1 MKTTGNNT
9 PPTLQDVLSLTAQG
23 RQAPSQ
29 INELEKSA
37 MSSPKL
43 SQARSATSAE
53 PDKHSLRPAFSWL
66 TNRRLSFLFVT
77 PTLIILLF
85 IAIYP
90 LIWSLSASFTDR
102 TLLSQPDEVEYVATE
117 NYAELLTEDR
127 PWERFVVTGH
137 IVGFSVLFQLLL
149 GFGIAMLL
157 NRSFAGRGVLMTVM
171 LIPMM
176 LSPVVVALFWR
187 FMMQGDGVLNY
198 YISNVLGM
206 DPVLWLSDRR
216 IIPWAVILVDTWMWT
231 PFMMLISLAGLSAVP
246 KYLYEAAEVDQAG
259 AWFRFRHIT
268 LPIVAPLLMI
278 GVIFRTMDAYKMID
292 IIFVLVGDRGGSG
305 RAAQTAGLYVYD
317 VAFKNFETGLGSAY
331 GYIMLIVIIALA
343 NLLIRQLQRMKGS
356 PA

>member
-1 MKTTGNNT
+1 
-9 PPTLQDVLSLTAQG
+9 
-23 RQAPSQ
+23 
-29 INELEKSA
+29 
-37 MSSPKL
+37 MSSPEL
-43 SQARSATSAE
+43 SQSRATDPPAAAQG
-53 PDKHSLRPAFSWL
+53 SLRPAFSWL

-77 PTLIILLF
+77 PTLLILLF

-102 TLLSQPDEVEYVATE
+102 TLLSQPGEVENVNFE
-117 NYAELLTEDR
+117 NYEELLTEDR

-157 NRSFAGRGVLMTVM
+157 NRSFAGRGVLMTIM

-198 YISNVLGM
+198 YISDVLGF

-231 PFMMLISLAGLSAVP
+231 PFMMLISLAA
-246 KYLYEAAEVDQAG
+246 
-259 AWFRFRHIT
+259 
-268 LPIVAPLLMI
+268 
-278 GVIFRTMDAYKMID
+278 
-292 IIFVLVGDRGGSG
+292 
-305 RAAQTAGLYVYD
+305 
-317 VAFKNFETGLGSAY
+317 
-331 GYIMLIVIIALA
+331 
-343 NLLIRQLQRMKGS
+343 
-356 PA
+356 